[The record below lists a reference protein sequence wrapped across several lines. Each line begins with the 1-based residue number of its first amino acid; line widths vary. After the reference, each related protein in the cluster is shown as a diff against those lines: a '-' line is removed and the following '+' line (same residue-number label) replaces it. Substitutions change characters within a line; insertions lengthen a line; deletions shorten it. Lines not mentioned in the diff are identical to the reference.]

1 MTAGELCQQRECPS
15 DRAQVGTDKVQA
27 TGGQSPAFHGA
38 LPTAP
43 ARGPILHP
51 APPMASSREP
61 RCTPSQPLR
70 LAQVAYASALL
81 EAPSLPPPP
90 PRPQGCSGPPSLKGP
105 LPTFAKH
112 CAQHWHGAGN
122 TLVAQPWPHCAGTQG
137 CARPLGRAGPREHC
151 GADGS
156 VLQTKAKVVLRW
168 VGLRD
173 RKISMGGGGVV

>member
-1 MTAGELCQQRECPS
+1 MIGRRSALIRFRQPE
-15 DRAQVGTDKVQA
+15 DRAQPS
-27 TGGQSPAFHGA
+27 TGRSPPP
-38 LPTAP
+38 LPA
-43 ARGPILHP
+43 
-51 APPMASSREP
+51 
-61 RCTPSQPLR
+61 
-70 LAQVAYASALL
+70 
-81 EAPSLPPPP
+81 APSSTPPHPWHQAGSLAARPPSRSDWLRWPTLQPCWRLLPCPHPR

-137 CARPLGRAGPREHC
+137 CARPLGRAGPQEHC